1 VNLAFRDI
9 RHHRGRFLLTCL
21 GLALLLGVVLSMV
34 GIFRGLVHDALVL
47 ARAAGTD
54 LWVVEQGRRGPFAE
68 SSRIPRDARDTVA
81 RLEGIAEA
89 GVVTY
94 QIVEAPFGTGKV
106 RLFVIGHEP
115 GRPGG
120 PREIVAG
127 RGIARSHFE
136 LVADR
141 RAGIPLGARIELGN
155 ETFTVVGHTSGQVD
169 SGGNSVAYMTLK
181 DAQKLQFTLEGAAA
195 RNQAVRGEAAN
206 ANQVNAVV
214 AKVRPG
220 VDPGQVAGQ
229 VIRWKH
235 LTALTQAEQE
245 DLLLSSVVD
254 KARKQIGLFTVILLV
269 VSAVVIAL
277 IVYTM
282 TMDKAREIATL
293 KLIGAPDRSIVAL
306 IMQQAIAM
314 GLIGLSIGMALIVAA
329 HDLFPR
335 KVILL
340 PGDALALTGIV
351 LTVCILASLAGVRY
365 ALRIDPAQALGG

>member
-1 VNLAFRDI
+1 MNLAFRDI
-9 RHHRGRFLLTCL
+9 RHHRGRFLLTCV
-21 GLALLLGVVLSMV
+21 GLALLLGVVMSMV

-68 SSRIPRDARDTVA
+68 ASRIPRDARDTVA

-94 QIVEAPFGTGKV
+94 QTVEAPFGTAKV
-106 RLFVIGHEP
+106 RLFVIGYEP

-141 RAGIPLGARIELGN
+141 RAGIPLGARIELGT
-155 ETFTVVGHTSGQVD
+155 EVFTVVGHTAGQVD

-220 VDPGQVAGQ
+220 VDPKQVAVQ

-245 DLLLSSVVD
+245 DMLLSSVVD
-254 KARKQIGLFTVILLV
+254 KARKQIGLFTIILLA

-314 GLIGLSIGMALIVAA
+314 GLIGLSIGMALIVAV
-329 HDLFPR
+329 HDNFPR

-340 PGDALALTGIV
+340 PADALALGGIV

>member
-1 VNLAFRDI
+1 MNLAFRDI
-9 RHHRGRFLLTCL
+9 RHHRGRFLLTCV
-21 GLALLLGVVLSMV
+21 GLALLLGVVMSMV

-68 SSRIPRDARDTVA
+68 ASRIPRDARDTVA

-94 QIVEAPFGTGKV
+94 QTVEAPFGTAKV
-106 RLFVIGHEP
+106 RLFVIGYEP

-141 RAGIPLGARIELGN
+141 RAGIPLGARIELGT
-155 ETFTVVGHTSGQVD
+155 EVFTVVGHTAGQVD

-220 VDPGQVAGQ
+220 VDPKQVAVQ

-245 DLLLSSVVD
+245 DMLLSSVVD
-254 KARKQIGLFTVILLV
+254 KARKQIGLFTIILLA

-314 GLIGLSIGMALIVAA
+314 GLIGLSIGMALIVAV
-329 HDLFPR
+329 HDNFPR

-340 PGDALALTGIV
+340 PADALALGGIV
-351 LTVCILASLAGVRY
+351 LTVCVLASLAGVRY

>member
-1 VNLAFRDI
+1 MNLAFRDI

-21 GLALLLGVVLSMV
+21 GLALLLGVVMSMV

-81 RLEGIAEA
+81 RMEGVAEA

-106 RLFVIGHEP
+106 RLFVIGYEP

-141 RAGIPLGARIELGN
+141 RAGIPLGATIKLGT
-155 ETFTVVGHTSGQVD
+155 EEFTVVGHTAGQVD
-169 SGGNSVAYMTLK
+169 TGGNSVAYMTLK

-195 RNQAVRGEAAN
+195 RNQAIRGEAAN

-214 AKVRPG
+214 AKVSPG
-220 VDPGQVAGQ
+220 VDPKRVAEQV
-229 VIRWKH
+229 VRWKH
-235 LTALTQAEQE
+235 LAALTQAEQE

-254 KARKQIGLFTVILLV
+254 KVRKQIGLFTSILLV

-306 IMQQAIAM
+306 IMQQAVAM
-314 GLIGLSIGMALIVAA
+314 GAIGFSMGAALIYAV
-329 HDLFPR
+329 HDHFPR

-340 PGDALALTGIV
+340 PGDALALSGIV